1 MIERAKNLGAF
12 IGNLIRALKS
22 GYIKFETYEDMIIDA
37 LQDMPS
43 NVVDDLIAEYDS
55 QIEAGGSIN
64 PNAKIINA
72 LGGQE
77 GVQGI
82 GEAFYQGLTGKDN
95 IVLETPDDTDAQRE
109 ADAEYAKTYL

>member
-22 GYIKFETYEDMIIDA
+22 GYIKFETFEDMLIDA

-43 NVVDDLIAEYDS
+43 NVAEDLISAYDS

-64 PNAKIINA
+64 PNMQIYIN
-72 LGGQE
+72 
-77 GVQGI
+77 
-82 GEAFYQGLTGKDN
+82 TWN
-95 IVLETPDDTDAQRE
+95 
-109 ADAEYAKTYL
+109 